1 MTDSEPYPLPAK
13 RTVKNLPAQQQPREM
28 VDQFGP
34 AHVPDAVLLAIILR
48 SGKQGLNVTELA
60 NQLLQEYGSLQG
72 LACAPQKELASWPG
86 MGPVKAQML
95 LCALELARRMA
106 REREPKKKKINTP
119 QDALEVLQPLTRTLE
134 QEVFWV
140 LLVDTRN
147 QLQRPPVEVHRGTLN
162 ASLVHSREVFKEAI
176 RSSCAGVLLAHNH
189 PSGDPSPSRE
199 DVQLTRQLVEAGKIL
214 EITVLDHLI
223 LGKPNESG
231 NEYVSLKESGLVA
244 F

>member
-1 MTDSEPYPLPAK
+1 MADSKPYPLPAK
-13 RTVKNLPAQQQPREM
+13 CTVKNLPAQQQPREM

-48 SGKQGLNVTELA
+48 SGMQGLNVTELA
-60 NQLLQEYGSLQG
+60 NQLLQEYGSLHA
-72 LACAPQKELASWPG
+72 LARAPKKELASWPG

-106 REREPKKKKINTP
+106 AEKEPKKRKINTP
-119 QDALEVLQPLTRTLE
+119 QDALEVLNPLARTLE

-140 LLVDTRN
+140 LLLDTRN
-147 QLQRPPVEVHRGTLN
+147 QLQRSPVEVHRGTLN

-176 RSSCAGVLLAHNH
+176 RSSCAAVLLAHNH

-199 DVQLTRQLVEAGKIL
+199 DIQLTRQLVDAGKIL
-214 EITVLDHLI
+214 EIAVLDHII
-223 LGKPNESG
+223 LGKADGNG
-231 NEYVSLKESGLVA
+231 NEYFSLQESGLVA